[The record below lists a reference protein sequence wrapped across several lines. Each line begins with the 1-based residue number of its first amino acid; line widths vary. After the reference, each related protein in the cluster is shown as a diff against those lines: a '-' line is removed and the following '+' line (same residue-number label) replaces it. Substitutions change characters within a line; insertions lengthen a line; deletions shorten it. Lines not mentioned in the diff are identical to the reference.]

1 VTFWLIYAAVF
12 REFGLPVFDDGPS
25 WRKILGREVG
35 LLYDDLEALPKRFDS
50 EAWWIER
57 GLRA

>member
-1 VTFWLIYAAVF
+1 VTDLGTEKA
-12 REFGLPVFDDGPS
+12 LPASVHGAYFVGAE
-25 WRKILGREVG
+25 KILGREVG
-35 LLYDDLEALPKRFDS
+35 LLYDDLEALPKSFDS